1 MLQKNDRWC
10 CAGENAWCVFLT
22 QNPCGSPDKV
32 VSSSLFILSY
42 KHLCWL
48 FSFTS
53 SPQQQQPTTIR
64 FSLPTTAS
72 FAFEGPFISHLRS
85 FRSAIYFL
93 DISSW
98 I

>member
-32 VSSSLFILSY
+32 VSLLSSSFPAKS
-42 KHLCWL
+42 HLL
-48 FSFTS
+48 HRRHNNSK
-53 SPQQQQPTTIR
+53 TTIR

-72 FAFEGPFISHLRS
+72 FTF
-85 FRSAIYFL
+85 
-93 DISSW
+93 
-98 I
+98 